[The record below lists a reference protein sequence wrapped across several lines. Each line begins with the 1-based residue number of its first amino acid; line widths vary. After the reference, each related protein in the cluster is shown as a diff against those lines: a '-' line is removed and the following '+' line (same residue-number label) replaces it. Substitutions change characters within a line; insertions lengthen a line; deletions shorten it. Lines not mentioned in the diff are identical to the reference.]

1 MGYRFLFVRLLQSER
16 MRWTGVE
23 AVIFYDVRQN
33 DAAIIIGVDS
43 AGIPANYFQNWIADA
58 VLHSAREKETGGRV
72 A

>member
-1 MGYRFLFVRLLQSER
+1 

-43 AGIPANYFQNWIADA
+43 AGVPANYFQNWIADA